1 MKGSAPTPLGAVARG
16 AFAGAVGTLAMDL
29 VWYERYKRG
38 DGKKTFVEWEF
49 SAPADWKEISA
60 PGQVGK
66 RVVEGFLQREL
77 DPKWAPLVNNVM
89 HWGYG
94 MLWGVQYGIVAGSL
108 PRRSVRL
115 GLFLGPTVWASSYV
129 VLPLA
134 KLYKP
139 IWEYDAKTLAK
150 DLSAHFA
157 YGLGTAA
164 TFRLLD

>member
-1 MKGSAPTPLGAVARG
+1 MKGSRPTPVGAVARG
-16 AFAGAVGTLAMDL
+16 ALSGAVGTLAMDR
-29 VWYERYKRG
+29 VWFARYKRD
-38 DGKKTFVEWEF
+38 DGTKVFVEWEF
-49 SAPADWKEISA
+49 SVEPDWDKVSA

-66 RVVEGFLQREL
+66 RLVEAFSQREL

-94 MLWGVQYGIVAGSL
+94 MVWGAQYGIVAASW
-108 PRRSVRL
+108 PSRSVRL
-115 GLFLGPTVWASSYV
+115 GALLGPTVWATSYV

-150 DLSAHFA
+150 DLSAHTWH
-157 YGLGTAA
+157 TAS
-164 TFRLLD
+164 RPP